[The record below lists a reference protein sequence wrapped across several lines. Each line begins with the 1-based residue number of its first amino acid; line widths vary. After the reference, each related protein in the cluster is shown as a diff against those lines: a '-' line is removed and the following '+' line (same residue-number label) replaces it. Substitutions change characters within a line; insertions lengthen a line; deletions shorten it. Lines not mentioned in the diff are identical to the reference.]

1 MSDDPSRK
9 TIPIVPV
16 TADGELVSL
25 YATSK
30 KIYPRTVQGLFARWR
45 WFFVALT
52 QVIFYGLPWL
62 EWGQRQAV
70 LFDLGARRFYV
81 FG

>member
-16 TADGELVSL
+16 TADGEFVSL

-45 WFFVALT
+45 WFFIAQIGRAHV
-52 QVIFYGLPWL
+52 
-62 EWGQRQAV
+62 
-70 LFDLGARRFYV
+70 
-81 FG
+81 